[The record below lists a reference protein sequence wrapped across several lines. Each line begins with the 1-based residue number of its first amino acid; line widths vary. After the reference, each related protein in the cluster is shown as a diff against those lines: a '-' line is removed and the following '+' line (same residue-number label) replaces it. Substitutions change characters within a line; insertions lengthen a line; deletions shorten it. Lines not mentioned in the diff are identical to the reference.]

1 METVAG
7 VLGFSPQFAPRLSEV
22 TYAHGDALAK
32 TASKKKPPPEPNA
45 EAIRAMA
52 REARARMER
61 IPPSK
66 FAGKRSRAMEEAFLD
81 GLRGAWSVTK
91 SAWSA
96 GLDTST
102 VYEWRTASMNSKRE
116 DGTFADDFYPR
127 WLRADQDGV
136 DRLEDEAT
144 RRSVEG
150 VEKPVYQTGVMVGTV
165 TEYSDTL
172 LMLKMRGKRPETY
185 NTERHELTGK
195 DGGPIATKMEIEFI
209 ESEVER

>member
-1 METVAG
+1 MPKAERKRKEP
-7 VLGFSPQFAPRLSEV
+7 PQ
-22 TYAHGDALAK
+22 
-32 TASKKKPPPEPNA
+32 PNA

-66 FAGKRSRAMEEAFLD
+66 FAGKRGWAMEEAFLD
-81 GLRGAWSVTK
+81 GLRAAWSVTK

-96 GLDTST
+96 GLDTAT
-102 VYEWRTASMNSKRE
+102 VYNWRTASINSKRE
-116 DGTFADDFYPR
+116 DGTYKDDFYPR

-150 VEKPVYQTGVMVGTV
+150 VEKPVYQGGVLVGSM

>member
-1 METVAG
+1 MPKEA
-7 VLGFSPQFAPRLSEV
+7 R
-22 TYAHGDALAK
+22 
-32 TASKKKPPPEPNA
+32 KKKPPPVPSA

-52 REARARMER
+52 RENRARMER

-66 FAGKRSRAMEEAFLD
+66 FAGKRSPAMEEAFLD
-81 GLRGAWSVTK
+81 GLRAAWSVTK
-91 SAWSA
+91 SAWCV
-96 GLDTST
+96 GIDTQT
-102 VYEWRTASMNSKRE
+102 VYNWRNASINSKQE
-116 DGTFADDFYPR
+116 DGSYKDDFYPR

-150 VEKPVYQTGVMVGTV
+150 VEKPIYQTGVMVGTV

-209 ESEVER
+209 ESEVEK